1 MDNLLNIFNTYLS
14 NPDGFVPLLLLLALI
29 AGVLS
34 SLSPCNLGLLPLI
47 IAYVGGYSK
56 EGNKKLLLQ
65 MLSFSLGLSFV
76 LSIIGVLCAFT
87 GRAFA
92 GVSSPILILVLA
104 SIFVLMGLNLLGFL
118 DINYPV
124 LIKKIPQN
132 KANGY
137 FVFPFLI
144 GCVFALASS
153 PCSTPIL
160 ASLLALATVSKNTVF
175 SLSLFFLF
183 AMGQCIIIILF
194 ALFASLL
201 KNMQKL
207 ARFSSVLMKMSGII
221 LIGAGI
227 YIYYKIFSNIN

>member
-1 MDNLLNIFNTYLS
+1 MDNILNIFNMYSSTG
-14 NPDGFVPLLLLLALI
+14 NVFIPLLLFSAFI
-29 AGVLS
+29 AGILS

-47 IAYVGGYSK
+47 IAYIGGYSK
-56 EGNKKLLLQ
+56 EGNKKLFVQ

-87 GRAFA
+87 GRAFS

-104 SIFVLMGLNLLGFL
+104 SIFVLMGLNLVGILE
-118 DINYPV
+118 INYPV

-153 PCSTPIL
+153 PCATPIL
-160 ASLLALATVSKNTVF
+160 ASLLALATVSKNMLL

-183 AMGQCIIIILF
+183 ALGQCLVIILF
-194 ALFASLL
+194 ALFTSVL
-201 KNMQKL
+201 KNAQKF
-207 ARFSSVLMKMSGII
+207 ARFSSILMKISGII

-227 YIYYKIFSNIN
+227 YIYYKIFSSL

>member
-1 MDNLLNIFNTYLS
+1 MDNILNIFNMYSSTG
-14 NPDGFVPLLLLLALI
+14 NVFIPLLLFSAFI
-29 AGVLS
+29 AGILS

-47 IAYVGGYSK
+47 IAYIGGYSK
-56 EGNKKLLLQ
+56 EGNKKLFVQ
-65 MLSFSLGLSFV
+65 MLSFSLGLSLI

-87 GRAFA
+87 GRAFS

-104 SIFVLMGLNLLGFL
+104 SIFVLMGLNLIGILE
-118 DINYPV
+118 INYPV

-153 PCSTPIL
+153 PCATPIL
-160 ASLLALATVSKNTVF
+160 ASLLALATVSKNMLL

-183 AMGQCIIIILF
+183 ALGQCLVIILF
-194 ALFASLL
+194 ALFTSVL
-201 KNMQKL
+201 KNAQKF
-207 ARFSSVLMKMSGII
+207 ARFSSILMKISGII

-227 YIYYKIFSNIN
+227 YIYYKIFSSI

>member
-1 MDNLLNIFNTYLS
+1 MDSILNVFNTYAS
-14 NPDGFVPLLLLLALI
+14 NPNSFSLLLVVI
-29 AGVLS
+29 AFVAGILS

-56 EGNKKLLLQ
+56 DGNKKLFIQ

-87 GRAFA
+87 GRAFS
-92 GVSSPILILVLA
+92 GVSSPVLILILA

-118 DINYPV
+118 QINYPV

-137 FVFPFLI
+137 FVLPFLI

-160 ASLLALATVSKNTVF
+160 ASLLAFATVSKNIIL

-183 AMGQCIIIILF
+183 ALGQCLVIILF
-194 ALFASLL
+194 ALFTSVL
-201 KNMQKL
+201 KNAQKF
-207 ARFSSVLMKMSGII
+207 ARFSSVLMKISGVI
-221 LIGAGI
+221 LIIAGL
-227 YIYYKIFSNIN
+227 YIYYRIFSNL

>member
-1 MDNLLNIFNTYLS
+1 MDSILNIFNTYSQNAL
-14 NPDGFVPLLLLLALI
+14 PLLLIASFV

-56 EGNKKLLLQ
+56 DGSKKLFVQ
-65 MLSFSLGLSFV
+65 MISFSLGLSLV

-92 GVSSPILILVLA
+92 GVSSPVLILLLA
-104 SIFVLMGLNLLGFL
+104 SIFVLMGLNLLGIL
-118 DINYPV
+118 EINFPT

-137 FVFPFLI
+137 FVLPFFI

-160 ASLLALATVSKNTVF
+160 ASLLALATVSKNIAL
-175 SLSLFFLF
+175 SISLFFLF
-183 AMGQCIIIILF
+183 ALGQCLVIVLF
-194 ALFASLL
+194 ALFTSVL
-201 KNMQKL
+201 KNAQKF
-207 ARFSSVLMKMSGII
+207 ARFSSILMKISGII

-227 YIYYKIFSNIN
+227 YIYYKIFSSL

>member
-1 MDNLLNIFNTYLS
+1 MDNILNIFNMYSSTGNVFIPFLLFS
-14 NPDGFVPLLLLLALI
+14 AFV
-29 AGVLS
+29 AGILS

-47 IAYVGGYSK
+47 IAYIGGYSK
-56 EGNKKLLLQ
+56 EGNKKLFLQ

-76 LSIIGVLCAFT
+76 LSIICVICAFT
-87 GRAFA
+87 GRAFS

-104 SIFVLMGLNLLGFL
+104 SIFVLMGLNLVGILE
-118 DINYPV
+118 INYPV

-153 PCSTPIL
+153 PCATPIL
-160 ASLLALATVSKNTVF
+160 ASLLALATVSKNMLL

-183 AMGQCIIIILF
+183 ALGQCLVIILF
-194 ALFASLL
+194 ALFTSVL
-201 KNMQKL
+201 KNAQKF
-207 ARFSSVLMKMSGII
+207 ARFSSILMKISGII

-227 YIYYKIFSNIN
+227 YIYYKIFSSL

>member
-1 MDNLLNIFNTYLS
+1 MDSFLNIFNTYS
-14 NPDGFVPLLLLLALI
+14 ANPSAFVPLLLLLAFF

-56 EGNKKLLLQ
+56 EGNKKLLVQ

-87 GRAFA
+87 GRAFS
-92 GVSSPILILVLA
+92 GVSSPILVLVLA

-118 DINYPV
+118 EINYPV

-132 KANGY
+132 KANGL
-137 FVFPFLI
+137 FVLPFII

-160 ASLLALATVSKNTVF
+160 ASLLALAAVSKNILF
-175 SLSLFFLF
+175 ALFLFFFF
-183 AMGQCIIIILF
+183 AMGQCIVVILF
-194 ALFASLL
+194 ALFASAL
-201 KNMQKL
+201 KNAQKF
-207 ARFSSVLMKMSGII
+207 ARFSSLLMKISGFI
-221 LIGAGI
+221 LIGAGL
-227 YIYYKIFSNIN
+227 YIYYRIFSNL